1 MLESFLILFPNSR
14 FTFQAILMD
23 ISKCVITQLLYSLFI
38 AIEPKP
44 YSLQKMNHGVMITV
58 KSQQRVKPKPQLMND
73 QHIFVIIF

>member
-1 MLESFLILFPNSR
+1 
-14 FTFQAILMD
+14 MD

-44 YSLQKMNHGVMITV
+44 YSLPKMNRGVIITA
-58 KSQQRVKPKPQLMND
+58 KGQQSVKPKFELIND